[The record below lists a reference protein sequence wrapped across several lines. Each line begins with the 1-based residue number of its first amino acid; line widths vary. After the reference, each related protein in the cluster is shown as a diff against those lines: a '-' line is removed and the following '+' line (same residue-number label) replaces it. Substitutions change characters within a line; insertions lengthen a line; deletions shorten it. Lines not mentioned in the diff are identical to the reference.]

1 MILRNGVF
9 QQVIGVLHDLTYN
22 AGGWRIEKHVRL
34 VGDTMGNDTSD
45 LIGFGDA
52 GVLISRNNGNN
63 TFQPVRLVIKDYGY
77 NAGGWRVERHPRFVA
92 DLRKT
97 GRVDIIGFGNA
108 GVLVSKNNGNL
119 NFAPQILGL
128 NNFGYNQGWRTD
140 RHLRFLAD
148 ITGDGFMDI
157 VGFGEKYVYVATGKG
172 DGTFNGIRSVIN
184 DFTIG
189 AGGWQINKHPRLLG
203 DITGDGKA
211 DIVGFGNAGVYVA
224 LNKGDG
230 TFHPPKLVLKDFG
243 YMAGGWRVEKHPR
256 FLADVNGDGKLDIV
270 GFGDAGVYIAISNGD
285 GTFKAPML
293 AIKNFGYNAGG
304 WRVEKHLRF
313 PVDITGDGSAD
324 IVGFGENSVWVSYND
339 GKGNLSSPIK
349 KLTDEFAFRGGQW
362 DMSKTVRFVTN
373 LY

>member
-9 QQVIGVLHDLTYN
+9 QQVIGVLNDFSYN
-22 AGGWRIEKHVRL
+22 AGGWRVEKHVRL
-34 VGDTMGNDTSD
+34 VGDATGDGTSD

-52 GVLISRNNGNN
+52 GVLVAQNNGNN
-63 TFQPVRLVIKDYGY
+63 SFQTARLVINDYGY
-77 NAGGWRVERHPRFVA
+77 NAGNWRVDLHPRFVA

-97 GRVDIIGFGNA
+97 GRVDVLGFGYA

-128 NNFGYNQGWRTD
+128 ADFGHHQGWRTD

-148 ITGDGFMDI
+148 VNGDGFMDI
-157 VGFGEKYVYVATGKG
+157 VGFGESQVLVATGKG
-172 DGTFNGIRSVIN
+172 DGTFNPARSVIN
-184 DFTIG
+184 DLTIG

-203 DITGDGKA
+203 DITGDGKP
-211 DIVGFGNAGVYVA
+211 DIVGFGDAGVYVA

-230 TFHPPKLVLKDFG
+230 TFHPPKLVLKDFAYG
-243 YMAGGWRVEKHPR
+243 AGGWRVEKHPR
-256 FLADVNGDGKLDIV
+256 FLADVNGDGRLDIV

-285 GTFKAPML
+285 GTFQAPKL
-293 AIKNFGYNAGG
+293 VLGDFGYNADV

-339 GKGNLSSPIK
+339 GKGNFSSPVK
-349 KLTDEFAFRGGQW
+349 RLTNEFAFRNGEW
-362 DMSKTVRFVTN
+362 DVSKTVRFVTN